1 MEKILDIII
10 ITYNSGDVTLP
21 CLDSVIKSDSSDA
34 FNIVVVDNNSQDATP
49 HILKN
54 AQKRMPNRITS
65 RFEKTN
71 LGFAR
76 ACNIGAGL
84 FNSKFI
90 LFLNPDTLIE
100 DKTALIQMVNF
111 MRADEKVAVAGPR
124 ILNDSRGIEHTCRRF
139 PSLSRVFLDECRTYK
154 LFPSKKSFRGTRIT
168 DWDHNDTREVAQVI
182 GACFMTRRTI
192 FYELGGFDERFF
204 MYYEE
209 VDYCY
214 RAKKKGYK
222 VYFFSPAAI
231 IHKGGYSSMQ
241 ESETGTLDIYRY
253 RYESLVAFYKKHF
266 KSYVFFLYV
275 ILIPSL
281 LVKFFIEYFLYAV
294 TRNRDY
300 AIISF
305 SHLKAWKYVF
315 FSFFHTKNP
324 EITHSRKKP

>member
-1 MEKILDIII
+1 MKKILDVII
-10 ITYNSGDVTLP
+10 ITYNSEDVILP
-21 CLDSVIKSDSSDA
+21 CLDSIIKSDSSDS

-49 HILKN
+49 RILKN
-54 AQKRMPNRITS
+54 AQKRMPNRITP

-84 FNSKFI
+84 FNSEFI

-100 DKTALIQMVNF
+100 DKTALIKMVDF
-111 MRADEKVAVAGPR
+111 LRSDEKVAVAGPR
-124 ILNDSRGIEHTCRRF
+124 ILNDFRGIEHTCRRF
-139 PSLSRVFLDECRTYK
+139 PSLSRIFLDECRTYK
-154 LFPSKKSFRGTRIT
+154 LFPSKKFFRGTRMT
-168 DWDHNDTREVAQVI
+168 DWDHNDTREVAQII
-182 GACFMTRRTI
+182 GACFMTKRTI
-192 FYELGGFDERFF
+192 FDELSGFDERFF

-214 RAKKKGYK
+214 RAKQKGYK

-231 IHKGGYSSMQ
+231 IHKGGCSSNP
-241 ESETGTLDIYRY
+241 ESETGTLNIYRY

-266 KSYVFFLYV
+266 KFYIFFLYV

-281 LVKFFIEYFLYAV
+281 LGKSFIEYLLYAV

-305 SHLKAWKYVF
+305 SHFKAWKYVF
-315 FSFFHTKNP
+315 FSFFHAGKP
-324 EITHSRKKP
+324 EITRSRKKP

>member
-1 MEKILDIII
+1 MKKILDIVI
-10 ITYNSGDVTLP
+10 ITYNSEDVILP

-34 FNIVVVDNNSQDATP
+34 FNIVVIDNDSQDATSR
-49 HILKN
+49 ILKN
-54 AQKRMPNRITS
+54 AQKKMPNRITS

-76 ACNIGAGL
+76 ACNIGARL
-84 FNSKFI
+84 FSSEFI

-124 ILNDSRGIEHTCRRF
+124 ILNDSRRIEHTCRRF

-154 LFPSKKSFRGTRIT
+154 LFPSKKSFRGTRMT

-192 FYELGGFDERFF
+192 FYELVGFDERFF

-214 RAKKKGYK
+214 RAKLKSYK
-222 VYFFSPAAI
+222 VYFLKSAEV
-231 IHKGGYSSMQ
+231 IHKGGGSSIPA
-241 ESETGTLDIYRY
+241 SDTNTLDIYWY
-253 RYESLVAFYKKHF
+253 RYVSLVAFYKKHF

-275 ILIPSL
+275 ILFFALCMESIVKY
-281 LVKFFIEYFLYAV
+281 LVYIV
-294 TRNRDY
+294 TKNRAY
-300 AIISF
+300 AILSRSYIKA
-305 SHLKAWKYVF
+305 LKRIFLEFPK
-315 FSFFHTKNP
+315 
-324 EITHSRKKP
+324 R